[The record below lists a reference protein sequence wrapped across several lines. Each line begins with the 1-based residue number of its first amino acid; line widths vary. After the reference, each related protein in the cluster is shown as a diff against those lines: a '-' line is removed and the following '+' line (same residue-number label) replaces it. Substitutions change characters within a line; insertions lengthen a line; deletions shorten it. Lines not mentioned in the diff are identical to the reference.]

1 MLRTVV
7 LALTPS
13 PSPKGRGEPEKLSKS
28 LSLGRGLKAF
38 GIYEK
43 GEGNSGFQVRRGLD
57 DQLRI
62 VDALDTLLTKPET
75 LDIKSLK
82 GRSELRLRVGKY
94 RVLLI
99 EDRDVQTYVIT
110 AIGSRGDV
118 YSNYRSGALQI
129 GGRTAVSPLL

>member
-1 MLRTVV
+1 M
-7 LALTPS
+7 
-13 PSPKGRGEPEKLSKS
+13 
-28 LSLGRGLKAF
+28 
-38 GIYEK
+38 
-43 GEGNSGFQVRRGLD
+43 QLD

-99 EDRDVQTYVIT
+99 EDRDAQTYVIT
-110 AIGSRGDV
+110 AVGSRGDV

-129 GGRTAVSPLL
+129 GGRTAVSSLL